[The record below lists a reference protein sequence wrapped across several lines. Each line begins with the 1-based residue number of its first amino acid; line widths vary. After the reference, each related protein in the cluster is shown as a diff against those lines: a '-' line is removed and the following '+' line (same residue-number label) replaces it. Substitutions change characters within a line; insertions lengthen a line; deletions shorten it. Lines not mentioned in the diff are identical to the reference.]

1 MNSTTTA
8 EAVQVSA
15 LDVLKYIAR
24 GVGRLFYIVSPT
36 DTTFAHYKQVPDYIA
51 EAIPF
56 FVLTITLEFLTLMF
70 KDGGKGLKKLR
81 LWDANRFS
89 VNDVVGSVG
98 VSVRMCVALDG
109 LMANSTGIFC
119 RRACCSN

>member
-1 MNSTTTA
+1 MNTTNTA
-8 EAVQVSA
+8 EAAQVSA
-15 LDVLKYIAR
+15 MDVLKYMATGI
-24 GVGRLFYIVSPT
+24 GRLFYIVSPA

-98 VSVRMCVALDG
+98 VSFFYIY
-109 LMANSTGIFC
+109 GIC
-119 RRACCSN
+119 RVYRVSNTN

>member
-8 EAVQVSA
+8 EAAAQMSA
-15 LDVLKYIAR
+15 LDVLKYVAR
-24 GVGRLFYIVSPT
+24 GIGRLFYIVSPT

-56 FVLTITLEFLTLMF
+56 FVLTITLEFLTLML

-81 LWDANRFS
+81 VWDANRFS

-98 VSVRMCVALDG
+98 VSVVVLYCVCVAKQH
-109 LMANSTGIFC
+109 SFI
-119 RRACCSN
+119 